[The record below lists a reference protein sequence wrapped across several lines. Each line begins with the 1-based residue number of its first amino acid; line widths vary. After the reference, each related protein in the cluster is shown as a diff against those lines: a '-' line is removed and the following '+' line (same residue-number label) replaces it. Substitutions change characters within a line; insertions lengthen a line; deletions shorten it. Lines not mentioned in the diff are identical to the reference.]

1 MKMGKEIPHNNVER
15 KHTMNCLC
23 NFFDNE
29 IVWLII
35 IALLILFCV
44 CGNNGTCGGCGNT
57 YPTNN
62 GCGCGCG
69 C

>member
-1 MKMGKEIPHNNVER
+1 
-15 KHTMNCLC
+15 MNCLY

-44 CGNNGTCGGCGNT
+44 CGNGSCGGCGNT
-57 YPTNN
+57 TYQN
-62 GCGCGCG
+62 GCGCGC
-69 C
+69 

>member
-1 MKMGKEIPHNNVER
+1 
-15 KHTMNCLC
+15 MNCLC

-44 CGNNGTCGGCGNT
+44 CGNGSGTCGSTTYQNGCS
-57 YPTNN
+57 
-62 GCGCGCG
+62 GCGCGC
-69 C
+69 